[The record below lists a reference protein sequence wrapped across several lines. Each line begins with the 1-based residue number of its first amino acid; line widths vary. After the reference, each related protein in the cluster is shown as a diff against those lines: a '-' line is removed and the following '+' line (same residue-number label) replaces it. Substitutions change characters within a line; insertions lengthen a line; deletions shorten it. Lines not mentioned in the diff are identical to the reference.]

1 MDYVSTR
8 NKENR
13 VSAAKAIATGI
24 APDGG
29 LYCPTEIPVLT
40 EADLL
45 SLCKLDYRGRSA
57 DILGR
62 FLTDFTAEELQDFA
76 ARAYADEKFGG
87 PDTAPLVELADGKY
101 ILELWHGPTCAFK
114 DMALQMLPYLLTA
127 SLKKTGEERTAC
139 ILVATSGDTGK
150 AALEGFADVEH
161 TKIMVYYPVDG
172 VSTIQKLQMVTQ
184 KGKNVMVCAIRGNFD
199 DAQSAVKKIFTD
211 ADIAKM
217 LDENGMTLS
226 SANSINWGRLAPQIA
241 YYVSAYCD
249 MLNQGSIKIGDPMNV
264 CVPTGNFGNI
274 LAAYYAKSMGVPI
287 AKLICASNEN
297 NVLTEFFQSGGT
309 YNKNRPFHTTSSPS
323 MDILISS
330 NLERLLFLASG
341 YNDAMVAELM
351 RQLNTDGTYTVDASV
366 FAGIGE
372 NFDAGCCDDAQTQET
387 IARLFRNEK
396 YLCDTHTAVAV
407 KVYEDYRARTGDT
420 TPTVIAS
427 TASPFKFCQSV
438 ITALGGTV
446 ETDGT
451 ELLEQLHALSGV
463 PVPAPLAALSGLAP
477 RFDLVI
483 DRDAILESTNL
494 LQTI

>member
-8 NKENR
+8 NKNNR

-29 LYCPTEIPVLT
+29 LYCPTEIPKLT
-40 EADLL
+40 EEDILA
-45 SLCKLDYRGRSA
+45 LCKKDYRGRSA
-57 DILGR
+57 DVLGR
-62 FLTDFTAEELQDFA
+62 FLTDFTAEELESFA

-87 PDTAPLVELADGKY
+87 PDTAPLVKLADGKY

-150 AALEGFADVEH
+150 AALEGFADVEG

-211 ADIAKM
+211 AETAKT

-249 MLNQGSIKIGDPMNV
+249 MLSQGEIKMGDPINV

-274 LAAYYAKSMGVPI
+274 LAAYYAKNMGVPI

-351 RQLNTDGTYTVDASV
+351 NQLNTDGTYTVDPSV

-387 IARLFRNEK
+387 IARLFKDEQ
-396 YLCDTHTAVAV
+396 YLSDTHTAVAI

-438 ITALGGTV
+438 ITAVGGTV

-451 ELLEQLHALSGV
+451 ELLDQLHELTGA
-463 PVPAPLAALSGLAP
+463 PVPAPLAALSGLTP
-477 RFDLVI
+477 RFNLVI
-483 DRDAILESTNL
+483 NRDAILESTEL

>member
-8 NKENR
+8 NKQDR

-29 LYCPTEIPVLT
+29 LYCPTEIPKLT

-45 SLCKLDYRGRSA
+45 ALCKKDYRGRSA

-62 FLTDFTAEELQDFA
+62 FLTDFTAEELNEFA

-87 PDTAPLVELADGKY
+87 PDTAPLVKLADGKY

-150 AALEGFADVEH
+150 AALEGFADVEG

-211 ADIAKM
+211 ADTIKT
-217 LDENGMTLS
+217 LDEHGMTLS

-249 MLNQGSIKIGDPMNV
+249 MLNQGEIQMGDPINV

-274 LAAYYAKSMGVPI
+274 LAAYYAKNMGVPI

-351 RQLNTDGTYTVDASV
+351 RKLNTDGTYTVDSSV

-372 NFDAGCCDDAQTQET
+372 NFDAGCCDDAETQET
-387 IARLFRNEK
+387 IARMFRTEN
-396 YLCDTHTAVAV
+396 YLSDTHTAVAI

-438 ITALGGTV
+438 IAAVGGKV
-446 ETDGT
+446 ESDGT
-451 ELLEQLHALSGV
+451 ELLDQLHELTGV
-463 PVPAPLAALSGLAP
+463 AVPAPLAALSGKTP
-477 RFDLVI
+477 RFNLVI
-483 DRDAILESTNL
+483 NKDMILESTEL
-494 LQTI
+494 LQDI